1 MKKLF
6 SVLMLTLAL
15 NFLAVAGGVGWLYK
29 QGRIDKEKIAAIKEI
44 LFPKPA
50 VDIATTQ
57 PSEEPTTQPLMRLEE
72 LLDKAAG
79 RSASEQVE
87 FIQHAFDAQMAILD
101 RRQRELIDL
110 QRQVDLSKQQMTKDL
125 TSLQQQKQALDTREQ
140 EANRLASD
148 TGFQDSLLLYTT
160 MVPKQVKTIFMG
172 LDDKTVKNY
181 LEAMQPRTAAKIVK
195 EFKSP
200 DETAR
205 IQRIMEQMRLAQVS
219 TKE

>member
-6 SVLMLTLAL
+6 TVLMLTLAM
-15 NFLAVAGGVGWLYK
+15 NFLALAGGVGWLY
-29 QGRIDKEKIAAIKEI
+29 QHGQIDKEKIAAIKEI

-50 VDIATTQ
+50 ETPTTQ
-57 PSEEPTTQPLMRLEE
+57 PSEDPTTQPIMRLEE
-72 LLDKAAG
+72 LLAKATG

-125 TSLQQQKQALDTREQ
+125 TSLQQRKQALDAREQ
-140 EANRLASD
+140 EATRLASD
-148 TGFQDSLLLYTT
+148 TGFQDSLNLYNT
-160 MVPKQVKTIFMG
+160 MPSKQVKTIFMG
-172 LDDKTVKNY
+172 LDDTTVKNY
-181 LEAMQPRTAAKIVK
+181 LEAMQPRTAAKIIK
-195 EFKSP
+195 EFKSA

-205 IQRIMEQMRLAQVS
+205 IEKILEQMRLAQVS